1 MNLERIRYIRESLD
15 LTQREIAIKLK
26 IAKSTYGRWE
36 TGEKIIPLKHLIDFC
51 NLANITLD
59 YALGLTNESKKNTT
73 KIVFDMKNVALRIKE
88 IRKKNNL
95 TQEQFASS
103 INVARTVISNYE
115 HNRFPIQTAFI
126 IDICRKYNVSADWI
140 LDIKQ

>member
-1 MNLERIRYIRESLD
+1 MNLEKIRYIREILD
-15 LTQREIAIKLK
+15 LTQREMADKLNVS
-26 IAKSTYGRWE
+26 KSTYGRWE
-36 TGEKIIPLKHLIDFC
+36 TGEKIIPLKHLVKLC

-59 YALGLTNESKKNTT
+59 YALGITNENKKTTT
-73 KIVFDMKNVALRIKE
+73 KIVFDMKNVAIKIKE
-88 IRKKNNL
+88 IRKINSL

-140 LDIKQ
+140 LDSKQ